1 MDKVLLSNIVKYE
14 VFKINDA
21 TQQFLDVQP
30 TTLVVL
36 QHQARKVRAK
46 TEHTQPSKLYLF
58 VRYAR
63 ASKSLKN
70 PGFLL
75 SEPWKLLR
83 YLAFSEFSPRK
94 SLEIALH
101 TADSFL
107 YENDF
112 LISFRTAKVVLTV
125 SFRACCFLSIT
136 EINQRFFAIG

>member
-1 MDKVLLSNIVKYE
+1 MDKVILSNIVKYE

-63 ASKSLKN
+63 ASKSSKLQGFFCQS
-70 PGFLL
+70 PG
-75 SEPWKLLR
+75 S
-83 YLAFSEFSPRK
+83 
-94 SLEIALH
+94 
-101 TADSFL
+101 
-107 YENDF
+107 
-112 LISFRTAKVVLTV
+112 
-125 SFRACCFLSIT
+125 C
-136 EINQRFFAIG
+136 